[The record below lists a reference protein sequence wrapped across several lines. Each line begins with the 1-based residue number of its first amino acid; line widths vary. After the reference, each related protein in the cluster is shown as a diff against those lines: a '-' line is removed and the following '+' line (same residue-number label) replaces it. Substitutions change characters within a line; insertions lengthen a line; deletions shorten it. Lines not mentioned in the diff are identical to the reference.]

1 MKYKNTHHNHLI
13 PVWDLLHMVG
23 KNDMVHLSWTTWSLV
38 EKGSLTIVITSIS
51 ESELVIQVK
60 PTSLI
65 YQWVCDYC
73 GQQLYQECQTKPEML
88 HAWFIQSSLKEWENI
103 VIEKDNELLIPI
115 HSDNTIHGESII
127 ELLQWLYKPFQYTC
141 SSCAVRIASS
151 KDDRSDDHEWWWI
164 NKPVFTL

>member
-1 MKYKNTHHNHLI
+1 
-13 PVWDLLHMVG
+13 
-23 KNDMVHLSWTTWSLV
+23 
-38 EKGSLTIVITSIS
+38 
-51 ESELVIQVK
+51 
-60 PTSLI
+60 
-65 YQWVCDYC
+65 
-73 GQQLYQECQTKPEML
+73 ML